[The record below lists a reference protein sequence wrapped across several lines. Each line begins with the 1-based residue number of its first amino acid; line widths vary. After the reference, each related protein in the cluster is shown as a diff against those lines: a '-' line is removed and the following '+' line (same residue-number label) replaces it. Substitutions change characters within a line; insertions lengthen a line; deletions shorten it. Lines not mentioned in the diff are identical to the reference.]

1 MTASDLVKSRN
12 SPGSILD
19 GCLFFVRHMLI
30 LKEIMY
36 NLEVDLRQRDEGKEI
51 ERSSRAVE
59 VGLTGGVTGAS
70 VLFFF
75 FIVFWVLESDEG
87 FLASLS
93 NMFKKTTSLLAEG
106 LFASLEVSRV
116 IYEVLKLYVVLF
128 FFHPL
133 FEFLMMRFNV
143 GYRSKSKTSL

>member
-19 GCLFFVRHMLI
+19 GCLFFVQHMLI

-51 ERSSRAVE
+51 EKSSRAVQ

-70 VLFFF
+70 VIFFFSLFF
-75 FIVFWVLESDEG
+75 G
-87 FLASLS
+87 F
-93 NMFKKTTSLLAEG
+93 
-106 LFASLEVSRV
+106 
-116 IYEVLKLYVVLF
+116 
-128 FFHPL
+128 
-133 FEFLMMRFNV
+133 
-143 GYRSKSKTSL
+143 